1 MTGIVAMGTDLE
13 RSESFVEAGMRRTW
27 CRIARKGRGE
37 GGGEDEP
44 WHAGL
49 SNEVDSGA
57 VGEKGASEGG
67 TTCVCA
73 RGCEADRMHTVQF
86 RPVSL
91 ERPGGHPAAGAQGS
105 GTQGRGRLQRAC
117 GAQQPPRG
125 G

>member
-49 SNEVDSGA
+49 SNEVDNGA

-67 TTCVCA
+67 TTCVCT
-73 RGCEADRMHTVQF
+73 GV
-86 RPVSL
+86 
-91 ERPGGHPAAGAQGS
+91 
-105 GTQGRGRLQRAC
+105 
-117 GAQQPPRG
+117 RG
-125 G
+125 GQNAHGAVSTSVT